1 MNKSISAQENVVE
14 ICSILRKKM
23 FGENASA
30 QDYKDSYIVNNA
42 IEMFSEDPI
51 VLLKKSI
58 SEEDSKHLKIAKSI
72 NFRAGCYEKLCTI
85 GRLLNIPEAEVCRR
99 ILYWTV
105 QSEKGIQDND
115 TLCELKSKITLLKKS
130 MESCTKMI
138 VELEEEI
145 EMIEGR
151 SKNAK

>member
-51 VLLKKSI
+51 VLLK
-58 SEEDSKHLKIAKSI
+58 
-72 NFRAGCYEKLCTI
+72 
-85 GRLLNIPEAEVCRR
+85 
-99 ILYWTV
+99 
-105 QSEKGIQDND
+105 
-115 TLCELKSKITLLKKS
+115 
-130 MESCTKMI
+130 
-138 VELEEEI
+138 
-145 EMIEGR
+145 
-151 SKNAK
+151 